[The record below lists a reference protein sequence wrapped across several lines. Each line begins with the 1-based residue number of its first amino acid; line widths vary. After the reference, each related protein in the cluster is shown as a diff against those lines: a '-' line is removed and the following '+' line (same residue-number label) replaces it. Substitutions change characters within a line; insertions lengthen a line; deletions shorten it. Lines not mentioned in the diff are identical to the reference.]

1 MTVLASIVWTVLC
14 AAFIFS
20 WQVMSWL
27 RDGVWNV
34 FPISSVILTENA
46 IYVTASEEQVRPQQ
60 LLLQNVIDW
69 LLGIP
74 VVVPLVIASALLVG
88 FHARLSVLEK
98 QVRNPSPHCLRRV
111 SSVLH
116 ALLPARLR
124 RLQLRVIPSE
134 RPVGIAMASQSTLGL
149 RGHSAIASCAAAL
162 RFGSAAAVLSLGAS
176 FQPGYRRPNPQAFVP
191 GAAAPG
197 SSAALLLCPPK
208 FHRFA
213 DCDTW
218 VQPSRP

>member
-1 MTVLASIVWTVLC
+1 MLRFLRFAKMTVLASIVWTVLC

-98 QVRNPSPHCLRRV
+98 QVRNPSPH
-111 SSVLH
+111 
-116 ALLPARLR
+116 
-124 RLQLRVIPSE
+124 
-134 RPVGIAMASQSTLGL
+134 
-149 RGHSAIASCAAAL
+149 
-162 RFGSAAAVLSLGAS
+162 
-176 FQPGYRRPNPQAFVP
+176 
-191 GAAAPG
+191 
-197 SSAALLLCPPK
+197 
-208 FHRFA
+208 
-213 DCDTW
+213 
-218 VQPSRP
+218 